1 MRHKAFLVLMTIIF
15 AAVPLGFIVAQD
27 MTEEPPLDDTVV
39 TEAPPMGDMDMTE
52 VTPVAPLNAGVSIET
67 TIGEVTANSAS
78 FYGQQV
84 RLEGTIDE
92 MLNVR
97 MLVLGEAAILG
108 SNQVLVINNTDTH
121 FDLWVTRGQQM
132 WVTGTVY
139 PSINESR
146 TDPVVADDTGMLP
159 TDEFAATP
167 EGGDPF
173 VDPMPAVTFAAPEY
187 TFDFD
192 MVPLPEEYFGHTIL
206 VIDSFDTVEYIN
218 PETTE

>member
-1 MRHKAFLVLMTIIF
+1 MRQKAFLVLMTIIF

-27 MTEEPPLDDTVV
+27 VTEEPLLDDTVV

-52 VTPVAPLNAGVSIET
+52 VAPVTPGVSIET

-84 RLEGTIDE
+84 HLEGTIDE

-97 MLVLGEAAILG
+97 MLVLGEAALLG
-108 SNQVLVINNTDTH
+108 SNQILVINNTDTH

-132 WVTGTVY
+132 WVTGTIY

-146 TDPVVADDTGMLP
+146 IDPVVVDDTGMLP
-159 TDEFAATP
+159 TDEFGATP
-167 EGGDPF
+167 VGGDPF
-173 VDPMPAVTFAAPEY
+173 VAPMPPVIFAAPEY

-206 VIDSFDTVEYIN
+206 VIDSFDTIEYIN
-218 PETTE
+218 PETTG